1 MFGRL
6 KTNLRNAQ
14 NRNSMPRAA
23 PTTLAEMLSA
33 TADCQSR
40 TLRVTHRQPIG
51 MLNEARFT
59 TA

>member
-1 MFGRL
+1 L

-14 NRNSMPRAA
+14 NRNSMPIAA

-33 TADCQSR
+33 SADCQSR
-40 TLRVTHRQPIG
+40 TLRVTHRQAIG